1 MPHARF
7 GDVELYHETAGD
19 TGSPVL
25 LVMGLTGRGIGWEC
39 QIPALSARHRLAWFD
54 NRGVGETRCAIR
66 PWTMATLAAD
76 AAGLIEHLGW
86 DDAHVVGVSMG
97 GMIAQ
102 ELALTRPERVR
113 SLTLIATHAGGR
125 RPRRPTLPGLAA
137 VLHANVLG
145 GGYDA
150 MARALYPAHY
160 IARADREAL
169 RAQLGRGFPPLPRR
183 NALAQLAAVARHRAA
198 TRLDAVAAPTLVV
211 QAGRDRLIHPRE
223 SDRLF
228 RLIPGARIE
237 RFPDAGHGLIR
248 QYAHAVNA
256 LLLGH
261 FAEVDQGAAS
271 DGISDRVTP
280 GG

>member
-19 TGSPVL
+19 GGSPVL
-25 LVMGLTGRGIGWEC
+25 LVMGLTGRGAGWEC
-39 QIPALSARHRLAWFD
+39 QIPALAARHRLAWFD

-66 PWTMATLAAD
+66 PWTMATLAGD
-76 AAGLIEHLGW
+76 AAALIAHLGW
-86 DDAHVVGVSMG
+86 EAAHVVGVSMG

-150 MARALYPAHY
+150 MARALYPAQY
-160 IARADREAL
+160 LARADHDAM
-169 RAQLGRGFPPLPRR
+169 RAQLRRSFPPLPRR
-183 NALAQLAAVARHRAA
+183 NALAQLAAVARHRSAA
-198 TRLDAVAAPTLVV
+198 RLAAITAPTLVV

-223 SDRLF
+223 SDRLH

-237 RFPDAGHGLIR
+237 RFADAGHGLIR

-256 LLLGH
+256 LLLDH
-261 FAEVDQGAAS
+261 FAAVDGSAA
-271 DGISDRVTP
+271 RV
-280 GG
+280 GSARE